1 MAGKTI
7 RIDLVDLN
15 RELQTRAGTDEATAQ
30 EYAERMSDGEKFPPV
45 TVFIIDGVYHLADG
59 FHRVR
64 AAELNGKRSINA
76 EVREG
81 TIEDAI
87 IYGGTA
93 NNKQGKRLTREDA
106 QHFMRMVWERRET
119 IFGGTPTGGNF
130 ATRCGVSRRTGERFV
145 AEREAEMQ
153 PTESTSNA
161 SMTHF
166 SPPVRIAADR
176 RKYPVR
182 PMRPMKPSTP
192 IAPVTMPVRPSIV
205 PGEDAQDGAPV
216 VASSAPVTQAAP
228 IGDKYLDA
236 NGKAHAVPLD
246 RFGVEIH
253 PPIIPTFD
261 DTEMSKLDA
270 AIKTASALRV
280 MVRKEIEN
288 GAPAFAA
295 VRQDAVIELDNAYNY
310 LKAAKP
316 FCVCRWCQGYGC
328 TACHGRGWQTAD
340 EYERNPN
347 EFKANPTK

>member
-1 MAGKTI
+1 MTSKTM
-7 RIDLVDLN
+7 RIELASLN

-64 AAELNGKRSINA
+64 AAELNGKRSITA

-81 TIEDAI
+81 TVEDAI

-93 NNKQGKRLTREDA
+93 NNKQGKRPTREDA

-166 SPPVRIAADR
+166 SPPVRIAADG

-182 PMRPMKPSTP
+182 PMRPVKPSTP

-216 VASSAPVTQAAP
+216 VASSAPVMQAETAHP
-228 IGDKYLDA
+228 TTND
-236 NGKAHAVPLD
+236 GKHAVPLD
-246 RFGVEIH
+246 RFGVEI
-253 PPIIPTFD
+253 PPSIIPSFA
-261 DTEMSKLDA
+261 ERSKLDET
-270 AIKTASALRV
+270 IKTASALRV
-280 MVRKEIEN
+280 MLRNALAEA
-288 GAPAFAA
+288 APAFAA
-295 VRQDAVIELDNAYNY
+295 VRQDALIELDNAYNY

-316 FCVCRWCQGYGC
+316 FCVCRLCQGNGC
-328 TACHGRGWQTAD
+328 NACHNRGWQTVD